1 MNIMSDS
8 KLCVIRSE
16 LQVFFDNA
24 IKNTELMKATSR
36 QFFSKCNEENNPPD
50 QIETGTLMVQVGF
63 LVDFSW
69 ILLHRF
75 EVAYEGGSILEEGAA
90 VRSVIDAQAV
100 KMFNEHGWTQE
111 PLDANGHT
119 VVLSLE
125 QKYESDFR
133 KKVRE
138 YVESVAP
145 VGTSITDE
153 MQATL
158 VGGLEEIIAAFRS
171 K

>member
-16 LQVFFDNA
+16 LQRFFDNA
-24 IKNTELMKATSR
+24 IVHTELLKATSR
-36 QFFSKCNEENNPPD
+36 QFFSKCDEENNPPS
-50 QIETGTLMVQVGF
+50 QIEVGTLLVEIGF

-69 ILLHRF
+69 VLLHRF
-75 EVAYEGGSILEEGAA
+75 DVTYEGGSILEEGAA

-100 KMFNEHGWTQE
+100 KMFNEHGWEQE
-111 PLDANGHT
+111 PLDKNGHAVT
-119 VVLSLE
+119 LTLE
-125 QKYESDFR
+125 KKYESDMA

-138 YVESVAP
+138 YIETVAP
-145 VGTSITDE
+145 LGTSVTPE
-153 MQATL
+153 LQATL
-158 VGGLEEIIAAFRS
+158 AQGLQELIDSNRI